1 MLPAKTQQSE
11 FVSQVIPSLFH
22 RTPEQFIQLLSR
34 DGNKFLRFYWD
45 QAGADPAVTEK
56 AAPLGLNYDIREPFP
71 HTQVLLISLPKP
83 AAPPDAYFM
92 ALVYRPLRKTP
103 FFGVSDTTK
112 VIVLEMAEAP
122 EGGQQTLLRE
132 WTKKMTSDS
141 LGAGPTPRLEAFY
154 ETIRTLL
161 APEVQ

>member
-1 MLPAKTQQSE
+1 MPPAKTQQSE
-11 FVSQVIPSLFH
+11 FVSQVLPSLFH
-22 RTPEQFIQLLSR
+22 RTPEQFIRLLAR

-45 QAGADPAVTEK
+45 QAGADPAVGEK
-56 AAPLGLNYDIREPFP
+56 AATLGLNYDIREPFP
-71 HTQVLLISLPKP
+71 HTQVVLITLPKP
-83 AAPPDAYFM
+83 VVPTDAYFV

-112 VIVLEMAEAP
+112 IIALETVGTAEGA
-122 EGGQQTLLRE
+122 QQTLLRE
-132 WTKKMTSDS
+132 WTKKMTSES
-141 LGAGPTPRLEAFY
+141 LGAGPAPRLEAFY